1 MKDKQYY
8 IDLTDRWFDALLSP
22 GEERELK
29 AFLAGTEDPDFDEI
43 KAVMG
48 YFVTGKALAS
58 RRPSS
63 RPGRRLAWT
72 AVAVAASVAL
82 VVAVGLRPRQNEC
95 YILAHGE
102 KTTDPRRVLESMSS
116 TLSGLFSTGEDVEA
130 QLSDLFDE
138 MP

>member
-1 MKDKQYY
+1 MKNKQYY

-29 AFLAGTEDPDFDEI
+29 AFLARTEDPDFDEI

-48 YFVTGKALAS
+48 YFVTGKALAG
-58 RRPSS
+58 RPSS
-63 RPGRRLAWT
+63 RPGNRFAWT
-72 AVAVAASVAL
+72 AVAVAASIAL
-82 VVAVGLRPRQNEC
+82 VVAIGLRPRRNDC

-102 KTTDPRRVLESMSS
+102 KTTDPRRALENMNS
-116 TLSGLFSTGEDVEA
+116 TLSGLFSTGEDVED
-130 QLSDLFDE
+130 QLSDFFNA

>member
-1 MKDKQYY
+1 MKNKQYY

-29 AFLAGTEDPDFDEI
+29 AFLAKTEDPDFDEI

-48 YFVTGKALAS
+48 YFVTGKALAG
-58 RRPSS
+58 RPSS

-82 VVAVGLRPRQNEC
+82 VIAIGLRPRQNEC

-102 KTTDPRRVLESMSS
+102 KTTDPRRALESMNS
-116 TLSGLFSTGEDVEA
+116 TLSDLFSTGEDVEA
-130 QLSDLFDE
+130 QLSDLFNA

>member
-29 AFLAGTEDPDFDEI
+29 AFLAGTEDPDFDEV

-48 YFVTGKALAS
+48 YSVTGKALAG
-58 RRPSS
+58 RPSS

-82 VVAVGLRPRQNEC
+82 VS
-95 YILAHGE
+95 
-102 KTTDPRRVLESMSS
+102 TTVL
-116 TLSGLFSTGEDVEA
+116 
-130 QLSDLFDE
+130 
-138 MP
+138 

>member
-1 MKDKQYY
+1 MKNKQYY

-29 AFLAGTEDPDFDEI
+29 AFLAGTEDPDFDEV

-82 VVAVGLRPRQNEC
+82 VIAIGLNHRQNQC
-95 YILAHGE
+95 YMLAQGVKLTDE
-102 KTTDPRRVLESMSS
+102 ETVLQDMETT
-116 TLSGLFSTGEDVEA
+116 
-130 QLSDLFDE
+130 LSDLFGAGEDVGAQLFDLLNTTL
-138 MP
+138 